1 MDNNLRI
8 YNDKTVVDYYRAQ
21 SDLFPSEAYL
31 VDRYFPDRGRILDVG
46 VGGGRTS
53 AALAARA
60 SRYVGVDYSGAMIEA
75 CRKRFPEFEFHEANA
90 VDLTQFA
97 DAAFD
102 AVMFAFNGIDYIT
115 SDPQR
120 AMCLKEIARVLTS
133 KGVFVLSS
141 HNARAL
147 IYRAMLAGAAPHKAL
162 WRLARASY
170 KSVGLA
176 ARNLASGVYA
186 RGAGVIL
193 DPTHGGLETYT
204 STPATIAPQL
214 AQAGFELLDIVG
226 GHYPARAPDFMQ
238 PWFYYAARKQ

>member
-8 YNDKTVVDYYRAQ
+8 YNDKAVVDYYREQ
-21 SDLFPSEAYL
+21 SDLFSSEAYL
-31 VDRYFPDRGRILDVG
+31 VERYFPDRGRILDIG

-60 SRYVGVDYSGAMIEA
+60 SRYVGVDYSEAMIEA
-75 CRKRFPEFEFHEANA
+75 CRKRFPDLEFHEANA
-90 VDLTQFA
+90 IDLSQFA
-97 DAAFD
+97 DATFD
-102 AVMFAFNGIDYIT
+102 AVMFAFNGIDYIADDT
-115 SDPQR
+115 QR
-120 AMCLKEIARVLTS
+120 AMCLKEIARVLAPD
-133 KGVFVLSS
+133 GVFVFSS

-147 IYRAMLAGAAPHKAL
+147 IYRAALAGAAPHKAL

-176 ARNLASGVYA
+176 ARNLASGAYA

-214 AQAGFELLDIVG
+214 ARAGFERLEVVG
-226 GHYPARAPDFMQ
+226 GHHPARAPDFMQ